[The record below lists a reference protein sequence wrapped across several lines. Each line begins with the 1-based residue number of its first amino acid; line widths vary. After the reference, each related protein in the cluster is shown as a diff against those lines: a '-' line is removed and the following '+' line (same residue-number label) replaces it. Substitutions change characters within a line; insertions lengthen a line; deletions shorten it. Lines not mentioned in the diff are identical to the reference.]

1 MVSDKHIVR
10 RVATAPLVLIGIG
23 IWSLMWP
30 VGVGMLLLLFSLV
43 VFVIGVIGFIY
54 PSVWNRSQRQR
65 HTWEGWR
72 LVCSCGQW
80 SSLPRRDQK
89 VASLKSCTWRFHCLV
104 SLRG

>member
-30 VGVGMLLLLFSLV
+30 VGVGMLLLLFSLF

-54 PSVWNRSQRQR
+54 PSVWNRSQRQ
-65 HTWEGWR
+65 
-72 LVCSCGQW
+72 
-80 SSLPRRDQK
+80 
-89 VASLKSCTWRFHCLV
+89 
-104 SLRG
+104 